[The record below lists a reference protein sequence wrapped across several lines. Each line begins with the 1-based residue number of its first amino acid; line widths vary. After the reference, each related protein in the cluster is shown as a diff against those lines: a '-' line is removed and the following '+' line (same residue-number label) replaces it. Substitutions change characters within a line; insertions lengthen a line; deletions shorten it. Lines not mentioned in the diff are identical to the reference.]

1 MGQLRTIAWRK
12 PLVLI
17 CVTLS
22 LYIPLFYIDLVVVDL
37 FIVSKDVRQVSN
49 DELRTPALRK
59 ASDSSHPL
67 CFRLN
72 RFQALLL
79 PRKRQVLTP
88 IKSYDTTR
96 QLP

>member
-1 MGQLRTIAWRK
+1 MGNKRIPRPTMWPK
-12 PLVLI
+12 PLFLVCI
-17 CVTLS
+17 ALS
-22 LYIPLFYIDLVVVDL
+22 LGVPLFYLQWVDMDL
-37 FIVSKDVRQVSN
+37 FIVSKDERQVSN

-79 PRKRQVLTP
+79 PLKR
-88 IKSYDTTR
+88 
-96 QLP
+96 